1 MSHINALWAQLRL
14 VLDFVSNPAKEFRE
28 AVMDVRVVIHPGI
41 YTIEPLSST
50 AKRWMAQHLPDDSED
65 FGHCF
70 YIKARDMPP
79 VLKDMEKDGLQV
91 HVMI

>member
-1 MSHINALWAQLRL
+1 
-14 VLDFVSNPAKEFRE
+14 
-28 AVMDVRVVIHPGI
+28 
-41 YTIEPLSST
+41 
-50 AKRWMAQHLPDDSED
+50 MAQHLPDDSED

-70 YIKARDMPP
+70 HIKARDMPP

>member
-1 MSHINALWAQLRL
+1 MREFGAGSSP
-14 VLDFVSNPAKEFRE
+14 VKEFRE

-41 YTIEPLSST
+41 YTIEPLSNT
-50 AKRWMAQHLPDDSED
+50 AERWMAQHLPDDSED